1 MTTQQ
6 KLIKSKLNLLE
17 LGSYLGNVSEACRTL
32 GYSRDTFYRLKKQYE
47 ENGLDGLQE
56 ISRRKPNLRN
66 RVPEEVE
73 EAVCVRIEEAIQGL
87 DGIKEITSTA
97 SEGMGLV
104 MAAGNARAC
113 VLALKIPGYLSR
125 AICLEL

>member
-6 KLIKSKLNLLE
+6 KLIRSKLNLLE

-47 ENGLDGLQE
+47 EGGLDGLKE

-66 RVPEEVE
+66 RVPEEIE
-73 EAVCVRIEEAIQGL
+73 QAVVDPSLRRQ
-87 DGIKEITSTA
+87 
-97 SEGMGLV
+97 
-104 MAAGNARAC
+104 R
-113 VLALKIPGYLSR
+113 
-125 AICLEL
+125 